1 MNRKIKWKG
10 VRRATAA
17 LLAGLCLLTST
28 GATAIR
34 ADAADGGKK
43 LATAETAATPETAAP
58 ADLSERAQAFIDAV
72 NALDRDGMVAASNAW
87 GLAHEAW
94 LADPDNAE
102 LEAALNEATAA
113 QEEACAPLSEAEEL
127 YNQISEA
134 ERSDERVQDAYAA
147 LAVIL
152 AATYTAMENP
162 TATGPDGTPELDEIR
177 RVLYGD
183 LPDEPTGS
191 YIGSMGLPIA
201 TGETRIS
208 ISEWVTDLYDGVD
221 AHINAAA
228 LHADGEVITVDRMA
242 GEDYAI
248 VPIMVQVEYPA
259 NGSTTEIILPDS
271 VTLLDYEGNAADAA
285 EAAEAE
291 DILCASYTET
301 SAAAHGIY
309 VQAAQDFT
317 AEFVYTAPDG
327 TELSKSLEVK
337 VSDGGTNP
345 IVTAKSGIST
355 YAAEPT
361 PPFTTGKITSIAFEG
376 GTWLIWFNGIEAYCC
391 SHGLSGQPNGCPT
404 YSFAYVSKLEPGRI
418 PRAATMPT
426 RSISGAGST
435 SCRSVCWKKSTAVL
449 PLRPMACQT
458 MQQRKPPTGTTTTPS
473 CGLWST
479 TRTVWPHR
487 PTVLRPR
494 RWQSIA
500 TATASPPTAVRT
512 ATTPISTRL
521 RLGTPGRQSPL

>member
-113 QEEACAPLSEAEEL
+113 QEEACAPLAEAEEL
-127 YNQISEA
+127 YNQIPET
-134 ERSDERVQDAYAA
+134 ERSDERVQDAYAV
-147 LAVIL
+147 LAAIL

-162 TATGPDGTPELDEIR
+162 TETGPDGTPELDEVR

-221 AHINAAA
+221 AHIDAAA
-228 LHADGEVITVDRMA
+228 LHADGEVITVERLE

-259 NGSTTEIILPDS
+259 NGSATEIILPDS
-271 VTLLDYEGNAADAA
+271 VTLLDYEGNAADA
-285 EAAEAE
+285 EEAE
-291 DILCASYTET
+291 NILRASYTDT
-301 SAAAHGIY
+301 SAG
-309 VQAAQDFT
+309 
-317 AEFVYTAPDG
+317 P
-327 TELSKSLEVK
+327 
-337 VSDGGTNP
+337 
-345 IVTAKSGIST
+345 
-355 YAAEPT
+355 
-361 PPFTTGKITSIAFEG
+361 
-376 GTWLIWFNGIEAYCC
+376 
-391 SHGLSGQPNGCPT
+391 
-404 YSFAYVSKLEPGRI
+404 
-418 PRAATMPT
+418 
-426 RSISGAGST
+426 
-435 SCRSVCWKKSTAVL
+435 
-449 PLRPMACQT
+449 
-458 MQQRKPPTGTTTTPS
+458 
-473 CGLWST
+473 
-479 TRTVWPHR
+479 
-487 PTVLRPR
+487 
-494 RWQSIA
+494 
-500 TATASPPTAVRT
+500 TASMCRLHRISLPNLCIPPRT
-512 ATTPISTRL
+512 
-521 RLGTPGRQSPL
+521 GRSCARAWKSR